1 MRRIGMVVVALLL
14 AWAAPARAQDEADQA
29 WRAGNLGTAERLYEA
44 RLAADSSDQRALHR
58 LALIRA
64 YNERYDESLALFDR
78 LLRLAPENRE
88 AVVDRARVL
97 AWRGDPAGAAAALD
111 PLLAADPAY
120 LPALQ
125 ARAQF
130 SAWAGRY
137 DDALAAYGR
146 VQEITPEDRSIGYER
161 ARVLS
166 WASRF
171 EAARAVYDSILRA
184 SPNDREALIGL
195 AQVLAWSSDL
205 DAAEAVYRRVLAN
218 DPDDP
223 DALRGLARAAAW
235 GGRLRDAERRWRQV
249 LERQPNDP
257 AALVGLSQTLRWQGR
272 DAAALEAARRAVQIA
287 PTDRDAQEEL
297 RWARLPTEPRVAP
310 SFTYES
316 DSDGNR
322 ISTVTSGAAWRP
334 TPRVEV
340 RGDAYWRQAGVEADE
355 PAARIADRTARGAG
369 LTLWTQLEPGWSL
382 SAGVGASATDRAG
395 GETEPTW
402 RASVST
408 PARYRVTATLGYAR
422 SLLDYTAL
430 LILNDVELDEV
441 SLSAQGTL
449 GEGVVLSG
457 GVGWAEFR
465 GDSANSVNHRG
476 AANLALTARVGRY
489 FTLGGAS
496 RAFAFERDLQDG
508 YFDPDLY
515 AIRELLGRYNQ
526 EWRRWAVSAE
536 VAPGLQQVGQ
546 EGEATASL
554 RSTAS
559 LSYLFGPGRRVGVSA
574 AYANAGLSRLSPE
587 AGGEGYRYTAVTVSG
602 NWTF

>member
-1 MRRIGMVVVALLL
+1 MRRLAILFLLL
-14 AWAAPARAQDEADQA
+14 AGWAAPARAQDEADQA

-64 YNERYDESLALFDR
+64 YAERYDESLALFDR

-97 AWRGDPAGAAAALD
+97 AWRGDPGAAAAALD

-146 VQEITPEDRSIGYER
+146 VQEITPGDRSIGYER

-171 EAARAVYDSILRA
+171 GAARAVYDSLLRA
-184 SPNDREALIGL
+184 NPNDREALIGL
-195 AQVLAWSSDL
+195 AQVLAWSSEL

-235 GGRLRDAERRWRQV
+235 GGRLREAERRWRQV
-249 LERQPNDP
+249 LERQPNDA

-322 ISTVTSGAAWRP
+322 IATATSGAAWRP
-334 TPRVEV
+334 TARVEV
-340 RGDAYWRQAGVEADE
+340 RGDAYYRDAGVAGRDSGGV
-355 PAARIADRTARGAG
+355 ADRTARGAG

-382 SAGVGASATDRAG
+382 TAGVGASETDRPG

-408 PARYRVTATLGYAR
+408 PARYSATATLSYAR

-430 LILNDVELDEV
+430 LILNGVEMDEV
-441 SLSAQGTL
+441 SLAGQLSPAGA
-449 GEGVVLSG
+449 GVVFSAGL
-457 GVGWAEFR
+457 GWAEFR
-465 GDSANSVNHRG
+465 GDSSNSVNHRA
-476 AANLALTARVGRY
+476 AANLAATVRLARY
-489 FTLGGAS
+489 FTVGAAT
-496 RAFAFERDLQDG
+496 RAFGFTRDLQDG

-515 AIRELLGRYNQ
+515 VIREALGRYNQ
-526 EWRRWAVSAE
+526 EWRRWAVGAE
-536 VAPGLQQVGQ
+536 VAPGLQQVGA
-546 EGEATASL
+546 EGDPTTSL
-554 RSTAS
+554 RATGS

-574 AYANAGLSRLSPE
+574 AYANAGLSRLSPTD
-587 AGGEGYRYTAVTVSG
+587 AGEGYRYTAVTVSG